1 MIDKG
6 DARLISSMTGYG
18 RGCFSSDGR
27 EMTVELKSVNH
38 RYLDLGMRLPR
49 HIGFLEDIFRTE
61 LSARLSR
68 GHVDLFVSY
77 RNLRNDARTIVIDE
91 ALLNQYL
98 LAARTAGEHLGLA
111 DDITLTSAL
120 RLPDVSNVVEAEE
133 DREAVAAM
141 AREATARA
149 VTELKAMRQ
158 AEGERLCRDLMQRA
172 DTVIA
177 LTEEIEHRAPLVV
190 QEYRQK
196 LDERIAQLVIETEV
210 DRARLATEV
219 ALFADRA
226 SIDEEVVRL
235 KSHVA
240 QMRQALNTDEPSGRK
255 LDFIVQEMNREFNT
269 IGSKAND
276 AQLVNAVIAGKGEIE
291 KIREQVQNI
300 E

>member
-1 MIDKG
+1 M
-6 DARLISSMTGYG
+6 ISSMTGYG
-18 RGCFSSDGR
+18 HGTASRDGR

-49 HIGFLEDIFRTE
+49 HIGFLEDVLRTE
-61 LSARLSR
+61 LSARVSR

-77 RNLRNDARTIVIDE
+77 RNGRNDARAVVIDE
-91 ALLNQYL
+91 ALLAQYL
-98 LAARTAGEHLGLA
+98 IAARGAGERLGLT
-111 DDITLTSAL
+111 DDLTLSAAL
-120 RLPDVSNVVEAEE
+120 RLPDVSDVVEAEE
-133 DREAVAAM
+133 DRDCVAALAREAVALAAEEM
-141 AREATARA
+141 
-149 VTELKAMRQ
+149 KAMRA
-158 AEGERLCRDLMQRA
+158 AEGERLCADLTQRA
-172 DTVIA
+172 QTVLA
-177 LTEEIEHRAPLVV
+177 LTEEIAMRAPLVV

-196 LDERIAQLVIETEV
+196 LNERIEQLLGETEP

-226 SIDEEVVRL
+226 SIDEEIVRL
-235 KSHVA
+235 RSHVSQLLQTLSA
-240 QMRQALNTDEPSGRK
+240 NEPAGRK

-276 AQLVNAVIAGKGEIE
+276 AQLTNAVIAGKGEIE